1 MSANMDEIK
10 ERIVNRHIAK
20 ILTRL
25 GVSIAPVQQS
35 EIKRQMWF
43 LADDIVAALTE
54 NQEISDESGNKCVQG

>member
-1 MSANMDEIK
+1 MDEMQ

-25 GVSIAPVQQS
+25 GATIAPVQQS

-43 LADDIVAALTE
+43 LAEDLVAEPTG
-54 NQEISDESGNKCVQG
+54 NQEIRDESGGTRLPR